1 MNYQLLEQRIGH
13 CFADCTL
20 IDLAMTH
27 PSYALQHK
35 CRDNQRLEFLGDAV
49 LEICVSRVL
58 YHTFPKLK
66 EGQLTRR
73 RAALVCEANLAEAA
87 KRFGLGSFLKLDRGE
102 EIVGGRENPSILADT
117 MEAVIAAVYLDGGM
131 DEAEKLSDLAMGDY
145 EPHVKGERDAKSVL
159 QEYLQSLGEDTPG
172 YEIIA
177 EEGPPHARVFTAR
190 VLRADGTELGQ
201 GKGARKQR
209 AEEAAAQMALRSLGR

>member
-1 MNYQLLEQRIGH
+1 MNYQLLERRIGH
-13 CFADCTL
+13 IFADCAL

-58 YHTFPKLK
+58 YHKFPKLK

-87 KRFGLGSFLKLDRGE
+87 KHFDLGSFLKLDRGE

-117 MEAVIAAVYLDGGM
+117 MEAVIAAVYLDAGM
-131 DEAEKLSDLAMGDY
+131 DEAAKLIDLVMGDY
-145 EPHVKGERDAKSVL
+145 EPRVKSEKDAKSVM
-159 QEYLQSLGEDTPG
+159 QEYLQSLGEDTPS

-209 AEEAAAQMALRSLGR
+209 AEDAAAQMALRTLGR

>member
-1 MNYQLLEQRIGH
+1 MNYAMLEQRIGH
-13 CFADCTL
+13 RFSDSTL

-58 YHTFPKLK
+58 YHKFPKLK

-87 KRFGLGSFLKLDRGE
+87 RRFGLGGFLKLDRGE
-102 EIVGGRENPSILADT
+102 ELVGGRENPSILADT
-117 MEAVIAAVYLDGGM
+117 MEAVIAAVYLDAGI
-131 DEAEKLSDLAMGDY
+131 EKAAELIDLAMGDY
-145 EPHVKGERDAKSVL
+145 EPCVKSERDAKSAL
-159 QEYLQSLGEDTPG
+159 QEYLQSLGEETPN

-177 EEGPPHARVFTAR
+177 QDGPPHARVFTAR
-190 VLRADGTELGQ
+190 VLRADGTELGCGQ
-201 GKGARKQR
+201 GVRKQR
-209 AEEAAAQMALRSLGR
+209 AEEAAAQMALKTLGQ